1 MEKLLKEYIELMKQL
16 RAANADLYVK
26 FVEFVRKAQQEFA
39 QQAGGGIGPS
49 RPVALEIASGG
60 DVAELTLVGG
70 PEGGAARAHVVNG
83 GFTCDQV
90 REQEAGLLLRRSSL

>member
-39 QQAGGGIGPS
+39 QQYDLDGFGWIGATGWPPGLGPPSKPPKLAGKPP
-49 RPVALEIASGG
+49 RKK
-60 DVAELTLVGG
+60 
-70 PEGGAARAHVVNG
+70 R
-83 GFTCDQV
+83 
-90 REQEAGLLLRRSSL
+90 